1 MDIIWDLPDD
11 PKGNIQHIAEHDVT
25 QEEVE
30 EVLHDRR
37 SRHTVSRISGNRITF
52 GYTST
57 GRHLAVVWE
66 KALEDPITVYPQTA
80 YDAPE
85 PRRRR

>member
-11 PKGNIQHIAEHDVT
+11 PKGNIQHIAEHGVT
-25 QEEVE
+25 PEEVE
-30 EVLHDRR
+30 EVLRDRG
-37 SRHTVSRISGNRITF
+37 SQHTVSRSTGNRLTF

-66 KALEDPITVYPQTA
+66 KALDDPLMVYPHTA

-85 PRRRR
+85 QKKRR

>member
-11 PKGNIQHIAEHDVT
+11 PKGNVQHIAEHGIT
-25 QEEVE
+25 PEEVE
-30 EVLHDRR
+30 EVLQDRR
-37 SRHTVSRISGNRITF
+37 SRQTVSHTSGNRLAF

-66 KALEDPITVYPQTA
+66 KALDDPLTAYPLTA

-85 PRRRR
+85 PRSRR

>member
-1 MDIIWDLPDD
+1 MEVIWDLPDD
-11 PKGNIQHIAEHDVT
+11 PKGNVQHLAEHGVT

-30 EVLHDRR
+30 EVLLNRR
-37 SRHTVSRISGNRITF
+37 NPHTVSRTSGNRLVF

-57 GRHLAVVWE
+57 GRHVAIIYE
-66 KALEDPITVYPQTA
+66 KVLDDPLTAYPLSA

>member
-11 PKGNIQHIAEHDVT
+11 PKGNVQHIAEHGVA

-30 EVLHDRR
+30 EVLQDRR
-37 SRHTVSRISGNRITF
+37 SRHTVSRTSGNRLSF

-57 GRHLAVVWE
+57 
-66 KALEDPITVYPQTA
+66 
-80 YDAPE
+80 
-85 PRRRR
+85 